1 MNLREEILR
10 RSGLVVEEAG
20 IKKIPYGEFSEIMRQ
35 RNLDVKEGKEKEHLV
50 GYIVYKPNSFTW
62 NDKYNDVEDRT
73 MVVDSDNKIYD
84 RDALGYSLYGKIL
97 SGGPRDIVRIE
108 RMPASSVDYCYFKED

>member
-84 RDALGYSLYGKIL
+84 RDAVGYSLYGKIL
-97 SGGPRDIVRIE
+97 I
-108 RMPASSVDYCYFKED
+108 